1 MHGRG
6 EEWETESQGEGNCSG
21 RGLPGNPES
30 RDSGLGWSSVS
41 APISSFMAPPSGY
54 PRPPLTDR
62 RSIAMSALSAFFQR
76 CLFSTTCA
84 GK

>member
-1 MHGRG
+1 MVGDH
-6 EEWETESQGEGNCSG
+6 QGIPS
-21 RGLPGNPES
+21 PGI
-30 RDSGLGWSSVS
+30 LGWGGTPYSP

-54 PRPPLTDR
+54 PRPLLTDR

-76 CLFSTTCA
+76 CLFSTTCS